1 MKRLDISNN
10 VKLCMNIN
18 TCSYLFRNLES
29 LEVLSLRS
37 TGVSCI
43 ESM

>member
-1 MKRLDISNN
+1 MKILNIANN

-29 LEVLSLRS
+29 LQELSLS
-37 TGVSCI
+37 FTGVS
-43 ESM
+43 